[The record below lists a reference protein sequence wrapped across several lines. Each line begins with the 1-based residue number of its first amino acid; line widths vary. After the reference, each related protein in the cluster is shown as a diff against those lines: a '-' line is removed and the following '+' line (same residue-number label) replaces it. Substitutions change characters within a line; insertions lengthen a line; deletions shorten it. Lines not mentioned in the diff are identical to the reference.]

1 MLRPSQRSSSYDRL
15 RAKLVR
21 NPASYK
27 EVNKKDWNRPQTP
40 NEIAIHAIKG
50 GASMIIFLMHFYFY
64 F

>member
-15 RAKLVR
+15 RAKLIR
-21 NPASYK
+21 NPSSYK

-50 GASMIIFLMHFYFY
+50 GASMII
-64 F
+64 